1 LASGL
6 SYKQRQSLRAERTA
20 AVRAFVDCWQAC
32 AVRYR
37 LKPMIR
43 AAGMMQRRL
52 ENVLNGIPHCITNA
66 LAERGKWEERVE
78 SSARR
83 AAFAAVTASSGAI
96 FPLWRVDL
104 MA

>member
-1 LASGL
+1 
-6 SYKQRQSLRAERTA
+6 
-20 AVRAFVDCWQAC
+20 
-32 AVRYR
+32 VRYR